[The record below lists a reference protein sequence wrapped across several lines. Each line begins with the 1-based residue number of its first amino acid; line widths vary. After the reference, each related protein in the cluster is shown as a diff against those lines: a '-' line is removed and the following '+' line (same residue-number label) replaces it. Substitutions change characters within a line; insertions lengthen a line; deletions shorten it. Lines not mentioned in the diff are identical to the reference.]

1 MKNKYETPV
10 VEVINF
16 PKQDVL
22 AASGDN
28 PVETAE
34 IENAYVSISSFWSK

>member
-22 AASGDN
+22 AASGD
-28 PVETAE
+28 ET
-34 IENAYVSISSFWSK
+34 ENAYVSFSNFWEK

>member
-22 AASGDN
+22 AASGDK
-28 PVETAE
+28 AE
-34 IENAYVSISSFWSK
+34 IENAYVLFSNFWEK